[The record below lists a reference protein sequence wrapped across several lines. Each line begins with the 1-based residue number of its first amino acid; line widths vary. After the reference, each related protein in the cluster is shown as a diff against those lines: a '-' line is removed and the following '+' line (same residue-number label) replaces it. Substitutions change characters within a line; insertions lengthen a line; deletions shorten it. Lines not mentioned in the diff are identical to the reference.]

1 MHVHVHTGIY
11 VCQWFQEQRQ
21 RLPPFFFIDVMVS
34 YEWPNTIFC
43 EECDNSKFAV

>member
-1 MHVHVHTGIY
+1 MYMYILVYMY
-11 VCQWFQEQRQ
+11 VSDSKNKGKDYH
-21 RLPPFFFIDVMVS
+21 LFFLDVMVS